1 VAYHKKSTNL
11 VEPSIEQLNSL
22 VRALND
28 KDEDTKELRRL
39 IAKWDKLDRDLSKM
53 LPTEK
58 ALING
63 KSILVATGKVG
74 KLVLPPAGAGSGY
87 SGKRAARALF
97 TTLVTHSLQGRFGG
111 PCQRPDCGR
120 FFLSKKD
127 STKKIYCPGGL
138 CGSGTTAR
146 ARMKDKRRDEH
157 EKAVKRARQA
167 ARQWSARTGQSW
179 KEFVSEKTGFT
190 LWWISRA
197 AKKGELRRPDEKGG
211 KHQKRKL
218 LKR

>member
-1 VAYHKKSTNL
+1 MKCIDL
-11 VEPSIEQLNSL
+11 VEPSEQQLRTI

-28 KDEDTKELRRL
+28 KNEDTKELRRL
-39 IAKWDKLDRDLSKM
+39 IAKWDKLGRNLSKM

-58 ALING
+58 SLTEPG
-63 KSILVATGKVG
+63 KSILVAAGTVG
-74 KLVLPPAGAGSGY
+74 KLVLVPAGAGSGY
-87 SGKRAARALF
+87 SGKRAARAVF
-97 TTLVTHSLQGRFGG
+97 TTLVTHRLQGRFGG

-120 FFLSKKD
+120 YFLSKKD

-146 ARMKDKRRDEH
+146 ARMKEKRRDEH
-157 EKAVKRARQA
+157 QEAVKRARQA
-167 ARQWSARTGQSW
+167 ARQWSARTREDW
-179 KEFVSEKTGFT
+179 KEFVSEKTGLT

-197 AKKGELRRPDEKGG
+197 ARKGELRPPNKKGG
-211 KHQKRKL
+211 KHEKRKL